1 MAAAAY
7 HLHISVTTTHSL
19 NVDLDT
25 IYLKL
30 SSRGSFRRF
39 QAVSCG
45 EGVRGARVESQKK
58 RWRVYLGTLCSV
70 IWPLL
75 NVRGSGAMVARD
87 TPNVEVPGS
96 SPGCR

>member
-1 MAAAAY
+1 M
-7 HLHISVTTTHSL
+7 
-19 NVDLDT
+19 
-25 IYLKL
+25 K
-30 SSRGSFRRF
+30 
-39 QAVSCG
+39 
-45 EGVRGARVESQKK
+45 
-58 RWRVYLGTLCSV
+58 VYLLTSCSV

>member
-1 MAAAAY
+1 MKVCERERCEVRE
-7 HLHISVTTTHSL
+7 S
-19 NVDLDT
+19 
-25 IYLKL
+25 K
-30 SSRGSFRRF
+30 R
-39 QAVSCG
+39 G
-45 EGVRGARVESQKK
+45 EGVLTS
-58 RWRVYLGTLCSV
+58 CSV